1 MYVFSKTINGKE
13 TIALFARVKSE
24 WRVIT
29 DNTDSCLTIDL
40 YMKDFETNE
49 RTQWIHRIETEV
61 LPHVERDPAKYEAAV
76 DRMER
81 MMLHASY
88 VIKNRETFQANGLLA
103 YGPPANESVI
113 RRYNT
118 IVERFSEHVKVVESF
133 GITADITD
141 DMAKAQKIIA
151 TAFVLSEQEK
161 QQEKGG
167 LNGIA
172 GTTSFTN

>member
-1 MYVFSKTINGKE
+1 MYVFSKTIDGKE
-13 TIALFARVKSE
+13 TIALFARVNSE

-40 YMKDFETNE
+40 YMKDFKTNK
-49 RTQWIHRIETEV
+49 RTQWIHQIETQV
-61 LPHVERDPAKYEAAV
+61 LPHVEKDPAKYEAAL

-81 MMLHASY
+81 MLLHASY
-88 VIKNRETFQANGLLA
+88 VIKNRETFQANGLLS
-103 YGPPANESVI
+103 YGPPGNESVI

-118 IVERFSEHVKVVESF
+118 IVERFSEHVKAVEAF
-133 GITADITD
+133 GVTADTTD

-161 QQEKGG
+161 QQKKGG
-167 LNGIA
+167 LNGIT
-172 GTTSFTN
+172 GTTFFAN